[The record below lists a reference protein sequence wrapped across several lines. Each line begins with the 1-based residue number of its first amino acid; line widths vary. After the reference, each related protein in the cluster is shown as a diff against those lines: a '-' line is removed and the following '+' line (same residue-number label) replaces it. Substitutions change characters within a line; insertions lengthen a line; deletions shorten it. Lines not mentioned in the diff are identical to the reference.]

1 MTRNILILLPLFS
14 VVFPNS
20 KIVLNNGYYVES
32 KRLDTVEVNYESEQ
46 IFISTKA
53 GEISIFK
60 LNADN
65 LFLRKNFVPRNSD
78 TDNNYS
84 FLKIDH
90 KDKFSIIYED
100 GAPLMSFTLV
110 ERPGF
115 LNKLLAVLLGSALLT
130 SFIQAY
136 LKINKLWKRRKIE
149 EVANSISIVA
159 SLLGFAVLFPFL
171 LNSLFVTQDYPAAI
185 KSLIGLVLATMFSLI
200 SIGYFIDQNKGKG
213 ILSLLLSA
221 ISAEKGE
228 STDLI
233 SAMLRPHGAK
243 KIIDILI
250 KLAAIDDDVAQE
262 EIDLINEF
270 ATKWNIDIPDL
281 KTGKPDGVTNLV
293 ELKSL
298 FKSYLDEKPDVEIA
312 KGLTDLINRMAE
324 ADEEVTREEAMA
336 ISEFSGM
343 ISHYVNK
350 EKGGSVDMFEVN
362 IVPQGDHQIRAIN
375 ELLPGLESV
384 KDRGGEVFKV
394 GKFFSEDYAE
404 AVCTKYISLGLYSSY
419 VRVKSN
425 DGV

>member
-1 MTRNILILLPLFS
+1 MTKNALILFFLISLIY
-14 VVFPNS
+14 PNS
-20 KIVLNNGYYVES
+20 KIVLGSGYYLES
-32 KRLDTVEVNYESEQ
+32 KGLDSVEVQYESEQ
-46 IFISTKA
+46 ILISRKN
-53 GEISIFK
+53 GEITIFK
-60 LNADN
+60 LKSDN
-65 LFLRKNFVPRNSD
+65 IFSRKKFPRQTSD
-78 TDNNYS
+78 VGNNYS
-84 FLKIDH
+84 FLKIDSEN
-90 KDKFSIIYED
+90 KFSIVDEN
-100 GAPLMSFTLV
+100 GTAVSSFILYAN
-110 ERPGF
+110 PGL
-115 LNKLLAVLLGSALLT
+115 LNKLLAILLGSALLT

-136 LKINKLWKRRKIE
+136 LKINKLWKRRKIT

-171 LNSLFVTQDYPAAI
+171 LNSLFVTEDYPAAV
-185 KSLIGLVLATMFSLI
+185 KSLIGLVLASMFSLI
-200 SIGYFIDQNKGKG
+200 SIGYFIDENRGKG
-213 ILSLLLSA
+213 ILSLLLNA

-270 ATKWNIDIPDL
+270 SKKWNIDIPDL
-281 KTGKPDGVTNLV
+281 KAGKPDGITNLV

-298 FKSYLDEKPDVEIA
+298 LQSYLDEKPDVEIA

-336 ISEFSGM
+336 IAEFSGM

-362 IVPQGDHQIRAIN
+362 IVPQGNHQIRAIN
-375 ELLPGLESV
+375 ELLPGLDSV

-404 AVCTKYISLGLYSSY
+404 AVCSKYISLGLYSSY
-419 VRVKSN
+419 VRTETN
-425 DGV
+425 DET